1 MEVALS
7 NSLLLKSMIFDF
19 IDIAKITKGQ
29 FEIINNEFLLDDVIE
44 DMKNIFKNQL
54 KIKDMSFKVINNS
67 KN

>member
-19 IDIAKITKGQ
+19 IDIAKINKGQ
-29 FEIINNEFLLDDVIE
+29 FEIINNEFLLDDVID

-54 KIKDMSFKVINNS
+54 KIKNMYLKVTKKS
-67 KN
+67 QY